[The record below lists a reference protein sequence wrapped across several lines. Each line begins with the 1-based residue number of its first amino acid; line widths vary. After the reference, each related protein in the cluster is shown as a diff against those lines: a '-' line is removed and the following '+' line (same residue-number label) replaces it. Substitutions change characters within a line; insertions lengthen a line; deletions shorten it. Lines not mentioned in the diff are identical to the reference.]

1 MPAWLTPTIFFGVL
15 GAVFLV
21 LTFGVVNLVR
31 TDAQARSRSNKLM
44 RLRVLVQ
51 FIAIIVL
58 VILGVVVSQMQH

>member
-1 MPAWLTPTIFFGVL
+1 MPPWLTQVIFFGVL
-15 GAVFLV
+15 GAVFIV
-21 LTFGVVNLVR
+21 LTLGVVNLVR

-58 VILGVVVSQMQH
+58 VLLGWAVSALRQ